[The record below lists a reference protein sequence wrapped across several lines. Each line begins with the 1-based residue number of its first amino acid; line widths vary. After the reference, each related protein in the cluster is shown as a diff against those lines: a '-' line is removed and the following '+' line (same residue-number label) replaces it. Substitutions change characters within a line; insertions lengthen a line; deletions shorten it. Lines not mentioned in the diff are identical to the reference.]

1 MRHRLLAAAVAFS
14 IGCGDEVSIPPISGE
29 WTANV
34 NALGIATMN
43 LALVED
49 AVTVTG
55 TGQWT
60 ALTGGATRSV
70 TASGLHFESTLT
82 MIFIF
87 DTESG
92 PVQFSTQ
99 GQVDSPTEF
108 HLVFPVADDPT
119 RVTFRRR

>member
-1 MRHRLLAAAVAFS
+1 MRHRLLAAVVALS
-14 IGCGDEVSIPPISGE
+14 VACAEEVTDQPITGE
-29 WTANV
+29 WTATV
-34 NALGIATMN
+34 NALGIGTMN
-43 LALVED
+43 LTLVED

-70 TASGLHFESTLT
+70 TSSGLHFESTLT
-82 MIFIF
+82 MIFTF

-108 HLVFPVADDPT
+108 HLIFPVTDDPT
-119 RVTFRRR
+119 RVNFRRR

>member
-1 MRHRLLAAAVAFS
+1 VVALS
-14 IGCGDEVSIPPISGE
+14 IGCAEEATDQPVTGE
-29 WTANV
+29 WTATV
-34 NALGIATMN
+34 NALGIGTMN
-43 LALVED
+43 LTLVED

-60 ALTGGATRSV
+60 ALAGGATRSV
-70 TASGLHFESTLT
+70 TSSGLHFESTLT

-108 HLVFPVADDPT
+108 HLVFPVVDDPT